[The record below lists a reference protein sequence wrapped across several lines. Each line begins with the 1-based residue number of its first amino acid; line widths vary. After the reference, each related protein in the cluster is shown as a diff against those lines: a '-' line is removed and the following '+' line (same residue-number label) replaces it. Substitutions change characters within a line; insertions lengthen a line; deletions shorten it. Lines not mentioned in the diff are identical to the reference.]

1 MQRRSALINTGRV
14 AVSRRQ
20 TGLRKILPPRA
31 LALAGHRARVS
42 LAASNEPG
50 RGGRPAGEGL
60 VGSHGHGREEA
71 DVRRQLTHLGL
82 EPCWT
87 ARRPVNG
94 KKSNPLTH
102 TQI

>member
-20 TGLRKILPPRA
+20 TGLRKILPRA

-42 LAASNEPG
+42 LTASNEPG

-60 VGSHGHGREEA
+60 VGSHGLGR
-71 DVRRQLTHLGL
+71 R
-82 EPCWT
+82 T
-87 ARRPVNG
+87 AV
-94 KKSNPLTH
+94 
-102 TQI
+102 